1 MVTELLLTH
10 IIDSLI
16 DAHLLIKR
24 MPSHAPSKYI
34 LMSQRWTDS
43 IIKFAYLLRLHRLSI
58 HEGEHMCEHFWI
70 TDNSGSCRQ
79 LPLRFFLH
87 YLAGELCV
95 KLFDLLLLI
104 LLCMVLPFYGP
115 VGLLSP
121 TLPRL
126 IRLLLRVLFLF
137 VWWYWSFALLLLLIL
152 LLCSSIN
159 HFWCY
164 YSIVFAL
171 LTFMFI

>member
-1 MVTELLLTH
+1 MITELLLTH
-10 IIDSLI
+10 IIYSLI
-16 DAHLLIKR
+16 DAHLIIKR
-24 MPSHAPSKYI
+24 MPTHAPSEYI

-43 IIKFAYLLRLHRLSI
+43 IIKVAYLLWLHRLSI
-58 HEGEHMCEHFWI
+58 HEGKYVCEHFWI

-104 LLCMVLPFYGP
+104 LAHLVLSFHRP
-115 VGLLSP
+115 VGLLSL

-126 IRLLLRVLFLF
+126 VRLLLWMRFIF
-137 VWWYWSFALLLLLIL
+137 VWWHWSFALLLLLIL
-152 LLCSSIN
+152 LLCISIN
-159 HFWCY
+159 HFWLY
-164 YSIVFAL
+164 YSVVFAL